1 MSTASKII
9 VYVIY
14 LIFIFIFYTKMCLQI
29 IIHSMGLTGSK
40 ANMDETEQ
48 KVREEIDDQIAK
60 YKIFMV
66 SKKSCPF
73 CRTSK
78 VQV

>member
-1 MSTASKII
+1 
-9 VYVIY
+9 
-14 LIFIFIFYTKMCLQI
+14 MCLQI

-78 VQV
+78 VQVYKNYVFVNPSGLSD

>member
-1 MSTASKII
+1 
-9 VYVIY
+9 
-14 LIFIFIFYTKMCLQI
+14 MCLQI

-78 VQV
+78 VQVYKNYVFVNPFLVYSYE